1 MGARE
6 VLWIVVAVLAVYL
19 VFQLIRAMGVK
30 DADTSADAGADVEAK
45 AEALEDLAATPADIA
60 ADTAEDE
67 AADDAVVALSRAAPD
82 NAAADSFSLALEV
95 RQLRRD
101 AAQLRG
107 EIDQLRAEQLVFRQS
122 INEQAAQLDAARA
135 AQRVSPLYG
144 EALALV
150 RRGMTA
156 EDIAERCSIS
166 VAEAELVKSLGQD
179 PAEGSEDAR

>member
-1 MGARE
+1 
-6 VLWIVVAVLAVYL
+6 
-19 VFQLIRAMGVK
+19 MGVK
-30 DADTSADAGADVEAK
+30 DPDASGDAGADADAETTEAVSSAD
-45 AEALEDLAATPADIA
+45 AEAEA
-60 ADTAEDE
+60 AEDD
-67 AADDAVVALSRAAPD
+67 AADDAVVALSTAATD
-82 NAAADSFSLALEV
+82 NEAAESFGLALEV

>member
-1 MGARE
+1 MSMGARE
-6 VLWIVVAVLAVYL
+6 GVWIAVAVLAVYL

-30 DADTSADAGADVEAK
+30 DGSAAEGKEDETATASSADV
-45 AEALEDLAATPADIA
+45 A
-60 ADTAEDE
+60 ADEIDE
-67 AADDAVVALSRAAPD
+67 AADDAAVVALSAAAP
-82 NAAADSFSLALEV
+82 ADSPEAAGDFALALEV

-101 AAQLRG
+101 AALLRG
-107 EIDQLRAEQLVFRQS
+107 EVDQLRAELLVIRQS
-122 INEQAAQLDAARA
+122 LSEQAAQLDATRA

-156 EDIAERCSIS
+156 EDIAERCGIS

-179 PAEGSEDAR
+179 AAAGGEDRR

>member
-30 DADTSADAGADVEAK
+30 DADTAVDDSAEAKADAGEVEA
-45 AEALEDLAATPADIA
+45 DGA
-60 ADTAEDE
+60 ADLSNEADDADAAE
-67 AADDAVVALSRAAPD
+67 DAVVAQSATAPD
-82 NAAADSFSLALEV
+82 TTDAADGFALALEV

-107 EIDQLRAEQLVFRQS
+107 EIDQLRAEQLVFRQN
-122 INEQAAQLDAARA
+122 INEQAAQIDAARA

>member
-6 VLWIVVAVLAVYL
+6 GLLIAVAVLAVYL
-19 VFQLIRAMGVK
+19 VFQLIRAMSVK
-30 DADTSADAGADVEAK
+30 DGSA
-45 AEALEDLAATPADIA
+45 AEGK
-60 ADTAEDE
+60 EDE
-67 AADDAVVALSRAAPD
+67 AAAPSSAADVATTDEAAGDDGDDAVALSAAAPAD
-82 NAAADSFSLALEV
+82 SAAAGGDFGLALEV

-107 EIDQLRAEQLVFRQS
+107 EVDHLRAELLVIRQS
-122 INEQAAQLDAARA
+122 LSEQAAQLDATRA

-179 PAEGSEDAR
+179 PAAGGEDTR

>member
-30 DADTSADAGADVEAK
+30 DADVSGDDAGADTIEV
-45 AEALEDLAATPADIA
+45 
-60 ADTAEDE
+60 DTSASV
-67 AADDAVVALSRAAPD
+67 DDADASEDRVTGETVVAQSTAAPD
-82 NAAADSFSLALEV
+82 NEAADSFGLALEV

-107 EIDQLRAEQLVFRQS
+107 EIDQLRAEQLAFRQS

-179 PAEGSEDAR
+179 PAEGSEGAR